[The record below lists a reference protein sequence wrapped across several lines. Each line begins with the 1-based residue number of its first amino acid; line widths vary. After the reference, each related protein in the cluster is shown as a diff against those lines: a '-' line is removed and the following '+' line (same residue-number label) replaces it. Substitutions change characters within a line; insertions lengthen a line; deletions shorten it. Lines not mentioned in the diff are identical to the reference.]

1 MKIKKNV
8 YPKITQLNLRRLTP
22 YDVEEF
28 RRSFLESKESI
39 KTFLDLGY
47 EFEGLNIFDFGNQ
60 YLRMLSSHD
69 IEHFG
74 VFHGYKMLAYACYC
88 PGFSPAGKQI
98 IYWVREKY
106 LQQNIGT
113 WTIGRM
119 TSKSWVE
126 RDEHYTQLI
135 IDKGNYAS
143 RRVAKKMNY
152 FPLYAVSTL
161 DAQGTKKTGT
171 YICYIHL
178 NPSLNM
184 TAAVSNKRALDL
196 IGHPCMM
203 PDLRHLIDDEAVSKY
218 FVWND
223 PLYVEDDIDEQ
234 GRFINWKP
242 EIDLNDPSNELFD
255 DLENYLDH

>member
-1 MKIKKNV
+1 MKEKKNV
-8 YPKITQLNLRRLTP
+8 YPNITQLKLRRLTP
-22 YDVEEF
+22 FDVEEF
-28 RRSFLESKESI
+28 RRAFLESKDSI
-39 KTFLDLGY
+39 KTFLDLGF
-47 EFEGLNIFDFGNQ
+47 EFDGLNIFEFQSQ
-60 YLRMLSSHD
+60 YLRMISETN

-88 PGFSPAGKQI
+88 EGYSPAGKQI
-98 IYWVREKY
+98 VYWVREKY

-143 RRVAKKMNY
+143 RRIAKKLNY

-161 DAQGTKKTGT
+161 NAQGTKKTGT

-184 TAAVSNKRALDL
+184 KAAAWNRRALDL
-196 IGHPCMM
+196 VGHPCMM
-203 PDLRHLIDDEAVSKY
+203 TDLHHLIYDEAVSRY
-218 FVWND
+218 FTWPE
-223 PLYVEDDIDEQ
+223 PLYVEDDIDEE

-242 EIDLNDPSNELFD
+242 DLDINDPSNELFD
-255 DLENYLDH
+255 DIEKYF